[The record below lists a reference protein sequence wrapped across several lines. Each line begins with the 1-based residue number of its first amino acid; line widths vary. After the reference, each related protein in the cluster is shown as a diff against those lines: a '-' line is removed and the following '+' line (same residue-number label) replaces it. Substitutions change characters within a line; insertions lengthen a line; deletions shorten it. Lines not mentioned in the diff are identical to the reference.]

1 MWKIV
6 IKTCLLICIIILVGY
21 LLNSYVPELIN
32 SNDDKK
38 VFIGIVVLMPLSI
51 AVIAI
56 SFCKY
61 VESVLK
67 TF

>member
-21 LLNSYVPELIN
+21 LLNSYVPELID

-38 VFIGIVVLMPLSI
+38 VFIGIVVLIPLSI
-51 AVIAI
+51 TVIAI

-61 VESVLK
+61 VESVFK
-67 TF
+67 IF